1 MGFDVYER
9 VLVCEETMPVGRE
22 KERERE
28 RVVNMTVTGVDILL
42 EIESEVWEA
51 I

>member
-22 KERERE
+22 RERERE
-28 RVVNMTVTGVDILL
+28 SCEYDCDRGGHLVGN
-42 EIESEVWEA
+42 
-51 I
+51 

>member
-22 KERERE
+22 KERERI
-28 RVVNMTVTGVDILL
+28 VNMTVTGVDILL
-42 EIESEVWEA
+42 EIE
-51 I
+51 